1 MDNQQRS
8 LIYKEL
14 KMEIWKTVIGFEN
27 YEISNL
33 GNLRNKITGRYKKL
47 STNKE
52 GYIRTS
58 ISNKEKVIS
67 IAVHRLVAIEFVEN
81 PEGKPLVNHKDSNR
95 SNNKAENLEWAT
107 PSENAK
113 YMVEQGNSLDKNG
126 VLNPMALLTEE
137 QVLEIREFDGP
148 SAILAKKF
156 NISTN
161 AIDRVRV
168 RDSYKN
174 VGGRILPK
182 GSRNTENAHK
192 IHRKLTDEQVLEI
205 RQNTESSNRKLAKEF
220 GVAKSTIEAIKNFKT
235 YKHIVL

>member
-1 MDNQQRS
+1 
-8 LIYKEL
+8 
-14 KMEIWKTVIGFEN
+14 MEIWKTVTGFEN

-33 GNLRNKITGRYKKL
+33 GNLKNKITGRYKKL
-47 STNKE
+47 SVNKE

-58 ISNKEKVIS
+58 ISNKEKTIS

-81 PEGKPLVNHKDSNR
+81 PEDKPLVNHKDSNR
-95 SNNKAENLEWAT
+95 SNNKAENLEWVT
-107 PSENAK
+107 PSENATH
-113 YMVEQGNSLDKNG
+113 MVTQGNNSDKNG
-126 VLNPMALLTEE
+126 ILNPMALLTEE

-148 SAILAKKF
+148 SIILAKKF
-156 NISTN
+156 NMSSN

-168 RDSYKN
+168 GDSYKN

-182 GSRNTENAHK
+182 GSRNVENAYK
-192 IHRKLTDEQVLEI
+192 IHRKLADEQVLEI
-205 RQNTESSNRKLAKEF
+205 RQNKELSNRKLAEAF